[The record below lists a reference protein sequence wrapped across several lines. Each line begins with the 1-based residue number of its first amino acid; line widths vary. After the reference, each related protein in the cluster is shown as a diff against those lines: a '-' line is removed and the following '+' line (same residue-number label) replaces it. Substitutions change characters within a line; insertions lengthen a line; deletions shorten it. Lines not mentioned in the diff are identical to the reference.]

1 MSTAAEK
8 LTKLTTFCPFCGS
21 DDATIQLDLGD
32 INSLTCSECSETFTA
47 EDAVAKMTEGLK
59 QWEKVVR
66 FVEMGR
72 QLAAE

>member
-47 EDAVAKMTEGLK
+47 EDAVAKVTETLVAW
-59 QWEKVVR
+59 QKVAR